1 MGFDQNHTKNH
12 MLNAAQKLAELLFK
26 FQVIFEPIDD
36 YAKDSGPEDVRLLCS
51 FYHEPLRT

>member
-1 MGFDQNHTKNH
+1 

-36 YAKDSGPEDVRLLCS
+36 YAKDSGPEEVRLLCS
-51 FYHEPLRT
+51 FYHESLST